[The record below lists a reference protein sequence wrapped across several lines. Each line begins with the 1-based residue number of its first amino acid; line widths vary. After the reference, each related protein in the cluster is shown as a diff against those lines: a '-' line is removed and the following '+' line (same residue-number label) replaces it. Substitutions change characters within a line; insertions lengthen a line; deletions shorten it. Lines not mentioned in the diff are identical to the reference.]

1 MSHSLW
7 FLFPKLNQFF
17 SRQVDGHTLHISGLC
32 FLCFD
37 NTINVELAKRDFFI
51 EEIAEVA
58 IVTGIFI
65 ARLEHLLLAHFT
77 SVLHAEGVQ
86 ASDLLVVKSQLA
98 SAILHT
104 KFDKLLFRCWKIEFF
119 SWSCIDIS
127 QNIIFNDY
135 GKLLPLNSYENVLR
149 RRVCNLIAAA
159 HSHT

>member
-17 SRQVDGHTLHISGLC
+17 SRQVDRHTLHISRL
-32 FLCFD
+32 FTLCFD
-37 NTINVELAKRDFFI
+37 NTLNVKLAKRDFFVK
-51 EEIAEVA
+51 EVAEVA
-58 IVTGIFI
+58 IVTGCFVP
-65 ARLEHLLLAHFT
+65 RLEHFLLAHFT

-86 ASDLLVVKSQLA
+86 ASDLLVIKSQLA

-104 KFDKLLFRCWKIEFF
+104 KFDKLLFKCWENEFF
-119 SWSCIDIS
+119 SWFCIDIS

-135 GKLLPLNSYENVLR
+135 GNLLPLNSYENVLR